1 MELCH
6 RVQPAL
12 TPLGRAEVEVE
23 GSSLSLYN
31 QLAGP
36 SLRHKA
42 NTQVIKPKVTWQKLP
57 SCHLTLKATLPSG
70 FS

>member
-1 MELCH
+1 M
-6 RVQPAL
+6 
-12 TPLGRAEVEVE
+12 E

-57 SCHLTLKATLPSG
+57 SRHLTLKATLPSG